1 MCILHT
7 GVVHLLTL
15 EQPVNLGKTLGIL
28 GAGQWLCHDLNAF
41 EIARLAPRGAAK
53 IDYAD
58 HEDHAL
64 PDTTAHGKIAPLVIR
79 SGAIG
84 DLLLLT
90 PALRAFR
97 ATLLP
102 DSKLLLACFHHHRE
116 ILSGSGLVDEII
128 DYPIAIPNTAR
139 YTSLVSLENTMECDH
154 SQHATD
160 VFAKALGLTTPLAD
174 YRPVY
179 HVTDAEKEAAQ
190 KHLFRNRPNLAIQVR
205 ASVANRDY
213 PMPQW
218 LEVIKKLE
226 QRGWGIL
233 LLGSKGQVPP
243 LAPPD
248 QSPFIRNLAEEG
260 LTVRES
266 AAVLSQCQAFV
277 GVDSAWAHMC
287 HALDIPAVVLFAA
300 FDWKTRTSKAPKTI
314 ALSGVGECAPCN
326 WHMHAG
332 RAFPPNKPCSARQ
345 QCVVLAGITPDRVVA
360 KVSLLKP

>member
-1 MCILHT
+1 MHVI
-7 GVVHLLTL
+7 TL
-15 EQPVNLGKTLGIL
+15 SEPVNLGKTLGVL
-28 GAGQWLCHDLNAF
+28 PAGEWLVHDLNAF
-41 EIARLAPRGAAK
+41 EIARMAQRGAAK
-53 IDYAD
+53 ISQYTVPPQPTGEWMDIPD
-58 HEDHAL
+58 EDVRARR
-64 PDTTAHGKIAPLVIR
+64 PILVMR

-90 PALRAFR
+90 PALGVLQKNNPGKRIH
-97 ATLLP
+97 L
-102 DSKLLLACFHHHRE
+102 SCFKHHRE
-116 ILSGSGLVDEII
+116 MFDPLSTGFIDQIQPYPLPLSSAWAFSKII
-128 DYPIAIPNTAR
+128 
-139 YTSLVSLENTMECDH
+139 SLENTMECDH
-154 SQHATD
+154 TQHATD

-190 KHLFRNRPNLAIQVR
+190 KHLFKNRPNLAVQVR

-243 LAPPD
+243 LAPQD

-260 LTVRES
+260 LTFRES

-287 HALDIPAVVLFAA
+287 HALDISAVVLFGA
-300 FDWKTRTSKAPKTI
+300 FRWETRTGKAPKTI

-326 WHMHAG
+326 WHMTAG
-332 RAFPPNKPCSARQ
+332 HAFPPNKPCSARQ
-345 QCVVLAGITPDRVVA
+345 QCVVLAGISPQQIVN

>member
-1 MCILHT
+1 M
-7 GVVHLLTL
+7 HLLTL
-15 EQPVNLGKTLGIL
+15 TEPVNLGKTLGVL
-28 GAGQWLCHDLNAF
+28 EKGQWLCNDLNAF
-41 EIARLAPRGAAK
+41 EIARMAPRGAAK
-53 IDYAD
+53 IAQW
-58 HEDHAL
+58 HGASRVAGEWMHI
-64 PDTTAHGKIAPLVIR
+64 PDNDAHGKTLIMR

-90 PALRAFR
+90 PALGHRMLGPVA
-97 ATLLP
+97 LC
-102 DSKLLLACFHHHRE
+102 CFPHHFPLFDGNKNISE
-116 ILSGSGLVDEII
+116 LVP
-128 DYPIAIPNTAR
+128 YPLNVDHAWKYKQIE
-139 YTSLVSLENTMECDH
+139 SLENTMECDH
-154 SQHATD
+154 TQHATD
-160 VFAKALGLTTPLAD
+160 VFAKALGLTTPLSD

-179 HVTDAEKEAAQ
+179 QVTDAEKEAAQ
-190 KHLFRNRPNLAIQVR
+190 KHIFKNRPNIAVQVR

-243 LAPPD
+243 LAPQD

-260 LTVRES
+260 LTFRES

-314 ALSGVGECAPCN
+314 ALTGVGECAPCN

-345 QCVVLAGITPDRVVA
+345 QCVVLGSIEPARIVA
-360 KVSLLKP
+360 KVDLLKP

>member
-1 MCILHT
+1 M
-7 GVVHLLTL
+7 HLLTL
-15 EQPVNLGKTLGIL
+15 SEPVNLGKTLGVL

-41 EIARLAPRGAAK
+41 EIARMAPRGAAQVERFK
-53 IDYAD
+53 PTTFGGTQP
-58 HEDHAL
+58 AL
-64 PDTTAHGKIAPLVIR
+64 IMR

-90 PALRAFR
+90 PAIEEWVALGRGRPA
-97 ATLLP
+97 L
-102 DSKLLLACFHHHRE
+102 SCFNHHHDNFTGN
-116 ILSGSGLVDEII
+116 LSLAGLTQYPLPADQIQFYSNII
-128 DYPIAIPNTAR
+128 
-139 YTSLVSLENTMECDH
+139 SLENTMECDH
-154 SQHATD
+154 TQHATD

-190 KHLFRNRPNLAIQVR
+190 LRIFHQRPNLAIQVR

-243 LAPPD
+243 LAPQD

-260 LTVRES
+260 LTFRES

-300 FDWKTRTSKAPKTI
+300 FSWETRTSKAPKTI
-314 ALSGVGECAPCN
+314 AITGVGECAPCN

-332 RAFPPNKPCSARQ
+332 RQFPPNKPCSAQQ